1 MRIAKLIMARH
12 RLVIDLADI
21 TEPHPSLICRGKQ
34 RQTSCPK
41 PRKDLHL
48 CGRTVEFSTLPPD
61 QKVGGTTDA
70 KVAKTMNVGESSVS
84 VFEQARPGRLLK
96 ARNLRRRDPQ
106 AAL

>member
-1 MRIAKLIMARH
+1 
-12 RLVIDLADI
+12 
-21 TEPHPSLICRGKQ
+21 
-34 RQTSCPK
+34 
-41 PRKDLHL
+41 
-48 CGRTVEFSTLPPD
+48 
-61 QKVGGTTDA
+61 VGGTTDA